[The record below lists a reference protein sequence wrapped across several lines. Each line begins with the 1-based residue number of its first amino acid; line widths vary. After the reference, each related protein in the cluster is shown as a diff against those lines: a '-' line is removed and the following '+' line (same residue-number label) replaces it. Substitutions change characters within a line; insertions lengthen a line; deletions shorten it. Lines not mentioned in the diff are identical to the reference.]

1 MGRVLAVPKTL
12 KSLTRV
18 LDNMLSPRTFN
29 QRKYLDLLY
38 SSVPVVIGTGPAGT
52 GKTLLACHAGSKAL
66 LAGQVQRIILTRPAV
81 SVDEQ
86 HGFLPGNLNKKM
98 EPWTR
103 PMFDALYRH
112 FNPKKVQDMVYDQQI
127 EICPLAYMRGRTF
140 DKAWVIADEMQNS
153 TPSQMKMLLTRI
165 GEGSK
170 MVVAGDTQ
178 QHERGFEDNGLID
191 LLEKLPVP
199 NDYLRHVE
207 FTNDD
212 VVRSQVIKEIL
223 NMYRS

>member
-1 MGRVLAVPKTL
+1 
-12 KSLTRV
+12 
-18 LDNMLSPRTFN
+18 MLSPRTFA

-66 LAGQVQRIILTRPAV
+66 VAGKVQRLIITRPAV

-103 PMFDALYRH
+103 PMFDALYRN
-112 FNPKKVQDMVYDQQI
+112 FSVKKVQDMVYDQQI

-140 DKAWVIADEMQNS
+140 ENAWVIADEMQNA

-170 MVVAGDTQ
+170 MVVAGDLQ
-178 QHERGFEDNGLID
+178 QHERGFEENGLLD
-191 LLEKLPVP
+191 LLCRLNPESTNMRCVQ
-199 NDYLRHVE
+199 
-207 FTNDD
+207 FTDED
-212 VVRSQVIKEIL
+212 VVRSQVVKEIL
-223 NMYRS
+223 GIYGK

>member
-1 MGRVLAVPKTL
+1 
-12 KSLTRV
+12 
-18 LDNMLSPRTFN
+18 MLSPRTFN

-66 LAGQVQRIILTRPAV
+66 VAGQVQRIILTRPAV

-86 HGFLPGNLNKKM
+86 HGYLPGNLNKKM

-112 FNPKKVQDMVYDQQI
+112 FSPKKVQDMVYDQQI

-140 DKAWVIADEMQNS
+140 DRAWVVADEMQNS

-170 MVVAGDTQ
+170 MVVAGDIQ
-178 QHERGFEDNGLID
+178 QHERGFEDNGLVD
-191 LLEKLPVP
+191 LLEKLPVM

-207 FTNDD
+207 FTTDD
-212 VVRSQVIKEIL
+212 VVRSQVVKEIL
-223 NMYRS
+223 SIYGK

>member
-1 MGRVLAVPKTL
+1 MI
-12 KSLTRV
+12 
-18 LDNMLSPRTFN
+18 SPRTFT
-29 QRKYLDLLY
+29 QRKYLDFLF

-66 LAGQVQRIILTRPAV
+66 MNGQVQRLILTRPAV

-86 HGFLPGNLNKKM
+86 HGFLPGNLQKKM

-103 PMFDALYRH
+103 PMFDVLYRN
-112 FNPKKVQDMVYDQQI
+112 FSVKKVQDMVYDQQI

-140 DKAWVIADEMQNS
+140 ENAWVIADEMQNS

-170 MVVAGDTQ
+170 MVVAGDIQ
-178 QHERGFEDNGLID
+178 QHERGFEENGLVD
-191 LLEKLPVP
+191 LLTRICSIST
-199 NDYLRHVE
+199 NIRHVE
-207 FTNDD
+207 FTDED
-212 VVRSQVIKEIL
+212 VVRSQVVKEIL
-223 NMYRS
+223 SIYGK

>member
-1 MGRVLAVPKTL
+1 
-12 KSLTRV
+12 
-18 LDNMLSPRTFN
+18 MLSPRTFN

-66 LAGQVQRIILTRPAV
+66 VAGQVQRIILTRPAV

-86 HGFLPGNLNKKM
+86 HGYLPGNLNKKM

-112 FNPKKVQDMVYDQQI
+112 FSPKKVQEMVYDQQI

-140 DKAWVIADEMQNS
+140 DRAWVVADEMQNS

-170 MVVAGDTQ
+170 MVVSGDIQ
-178 QHERGFEDNGLID
+178 QHERGFEDNGLVD

-207 FTNDD
+207 FTDDD

-223 NMYRS
+223 KMYNV

>member
-1 MGRVLAVPKTL
+1 
-12 KSLTRV
+12 
-18 LDNMLSPRTFN
+18 MLSPRTFN

-52 GKTLLACHAGSKAL
+52 GKTLLACHAGSKSL

-86 HGFLPGNLNKKM
+86 HGYLPGNLNKKM

-103 PMFDALYRH
+103 PMFDALYRY
-112 FNPKKVQDMVYDQQI
+112 FSVKKVSDMVYDQQI

-140 DKAWVIADEMQNS
+140 DNAWVVADEMQNS
-153 TPSQMKMLLTRI
+153 TPSQMKMLLTRV

-178 QHERGFEDNGLID
+178 QHERGFEDNGLSD
-191 LLEKLPVP
+191 LLMRVCSLST
-199 NDYLRHVE
+199 NIHHIE
-207 FTNDD
+207 FTEDD
-212 VVRSQVIKEIL
+212 VIRSEVIKEIL
-223 NMYRS
+223 RMYSK

>member
-1 MGRVLAVPKTL
+1 MI
-12 KSLTRV
+12 
-18 LDNMLSPRTFN
+18 SPRTFN
-29 QRKYLDLLY
+29 QRKYLDLMY
-38 SSVPVVIGTGPAGT
+38 SSAPVVVGTGPAGT

-103 PMFDALYRH
+103 PMFDALYRY
-112 FNPKKVQDMVYDQQI
+112 FTPKKVQDMVLNQQI

-140 DKAWVIADEMQNS
+140 DNSWVVADEMQNS

-178 QHERGFEDNGLID
+178 QHERGFEDNGLTD
-191 LLEKLPVP
+191 LLMRVCSLST
-199 NDYLRHVE
+199 NIYHVE
-207 FTNDD
+207 FTDED
-212 VVRSQVIKEIL
+212 VVRSEVIKEIL
-223 NMYRS
+223 RMYK

>member
-1 MGRVLAVPKTL
+1 
-12 KSLTRV
+12 
-18 LDNMLSPRTFN
+18 MLNPRTFT

-66 LAGQVQRIILTRPAV
+66 VAGKVQRLIITRPAV

-103 PMFDALYRH
+103 PMFDALYRN
-112 FNPKKVQDMVYDQQI
+112 FSPKKVQDMIYDQEI

-140 DKAWVIADEMQNS
+140 ENAWVIADEMQNA

-170 MVVAGDTQ
+170 MVVAGDLQ
-178 QHERGFEDNGLID
+178 QHERGFEENGLLD
-191 LLEKLPVP
+191 LLCRLDPES
-199 NDYLRHVE
+199 
-207 FTNDD
+207 TNMRCVQFSDDD
-212 VVRSQVIKEIL
+212 VVRSQVVKEIL
-223 NMYRS
+223 KIYSSS

>member
-1 MGRVLAVPKTL
+1 
-12 KSLTRV
+12 
-18 LDNMLSPRTFN
+18 MLSPRTFT
-29 QRKYLDLLY
+29 QRRYLDLLY

-66 LAGQVQRIILTRPAV
+66 VAGKVQRLIITRPAV

-103 PMFDALYRH
+103 PMFDALYRN
-112 FNPKKVQDMVYDQQI
+112 FSVKKVQDMIYDQEI

-140 DKAWVIADEMQNS
+140 ENAWVIADEMQNA

-170 MVVAGDTQ
+170 MVVAGDLQ
-178 QHERGFEDNGLID
+178 QHERGFEENGLLD
-191 LLEKLPVP
+191 LLCRLNPESTNMRCVQ
-199 NDYLRHVE
+199 
-207 FTNDD
+207 FTDED
-212 VVRSQVIKEIL
+212 VVRSQVVKEIL
-223 NMYRS
+223 GIYGK